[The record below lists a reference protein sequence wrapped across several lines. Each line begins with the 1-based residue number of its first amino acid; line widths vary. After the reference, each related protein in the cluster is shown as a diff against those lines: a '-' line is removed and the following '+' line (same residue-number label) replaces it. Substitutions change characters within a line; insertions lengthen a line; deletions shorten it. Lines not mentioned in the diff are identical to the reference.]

1 MNKFLFSAA
10 LVTALC
16 AACAQQPK
24 DRFTLDGIAEGW
36 DGQYV
41 YLAYQNDSTQIE
53 DSVLVAEGKFHFEG
67 QLQQPVMAR
76 INGKLTSNVYDP
88 AKMASFYIEPAV
100 MTLTLNTAN
109 LSQSRLEGSATQAG
123 VDSLN
128 AQREAIMAEAKSI
141 EDAMAA
147 ETDHEKQSELREQ
160 LEPYMERANKLY
172 DVYIA
177 THPGSVASADYMR
190 FRMGSMSYE
199 DIKRVY
205 ESFTPAVQQT
215 ESGREVAKEL
225 EVLARVQPGQPAP
238 DFEKEDVNGKP
249 FRLSDLRGNYVV
261 IDFWASW
268 CVPCRKSNPHM
279 KEMYAK
285 WHDKGLEYV
294 YVADNDSQPDN
305 WRKAIKED
313 GLEAFHHVLRGL
325 KVDRSNGEMNFDR
338 TNDISDKYAVH
349 FLPTKYLIDPDGKI
363 VGKFESDELE
373 AKLTEIFE

>member
-1 MNKFLFSAA
+1 MNKQFLSAA
-10 LVTALC
+10 LVAALC
-16 AACAQQPK
+16 AACAQQPT
-24 DRFTLDGIAEGW
+24 DQFTLRGSVEGM
-36 DGQYV
+36 DGQYL
-41 YLAYQNDSTQIE
+41 YLSYMADSLSVT
-53 DSVLVAEGKFHFEG
+53 DSVLVEGGSFAF
-67 QLQQPVMAR
+67 Q
-76 INGKLTSNVYDP
+76 GKLAAPVSASLYPKLASQMYDRT
-88 AKMASFYIEPAV
+88 KLYSFYMEPAE
-100 MTLTLNTAN
+100 MTLALDAADF
-109 LSQSRLEGSATQAG
+109 SRSRLEGSLTQAQ
-123 VDSLN
+123 VDSLA
-128 AQREAIMAEAKSI
+128 AQCEAIMAEAQPIS
-141 EDAMAA
+141 DALAA
-147 ETDHEKQSELREQ
+147 ETDHEKQAELREQ
-160 LEPYMERANKLY
+160 LEPYEERAGK
-172 DVYIA
+172 VRIA
-177 THPGSVASADYMR
+177 FIASHPASFASADFLR
-190 FRMGSMSYE
+190 FAMGNMAYDE
-199 DIKRVY
+199 IKAY
-205 ESFTPAVQQT
+205 YDAFTPAVQQT
-215 ESGREVAKEL
+215 GAGREIAKEL
-225 EVLARVQPGQPAP
+225 EVLSRVQPGQPAP
-238 DFEKEDVNGKP
+238 DFEATDVNGKP